1 MLNFSQNYFELFG
14 LPNQFHID
22 LNALSERY
30 RELQRV
36 THPDRY
42 ANASDQEK
50 RIAMQGATLINEAFQ
65 TLKNPLQRAQYMLS
79 LKGLN
84 ADGENL
90 TTSDGEFLMQQM
102 QLREQLSEINETDD
116 PLQAIG
122 DLLDEITRMIRV
134 QVAQLA
140 ILFETSTARDLEQAM
155 ECVYKMQFLN
165 KLHAQAE
172 IMETELEDV

>member
-14 LPNQFHID
+14 LPNQFHTD

-84 ADGENL
+84 ADG
-90 TTSDGEFLMQQM
+90 
-102 QLREQLSEINETDD
+102 
-116 PLQAIG
+116 
-122 DLLDEITRMIRV
+122 
-134 QVAQLA
+134 
-140 ILFETSTARDLEQAM
+140 
-155 ECVYKMQFLN
+155 
-165 KLHAQAE
+165 
-172 IMETELEDV
+172 

>member
-172 IMETELEDV
+172 ILETELEDV

>member
-1 MLNFSQNYFELFG
+1 
-14 LPNQFHID
+14 
-22 LNALSERY
+22 
-30 RELQRV
+30 
-36 THPDRY
+36 
-42 ANASDQEK
+42 
-50 RIAMQGATLINEAFQ
+50 
-65 TLKNPLQRAQYMLS
+65 
-79 LKGLN
+79 
-84 ADGENL
+84 
-90 TTSDGEFLMQQM
+90 MQQM

>member
-102 QLREQLSEINETDD
+102 QLREQLSEINKTDD